1 MPQSKVKNAD
11 KVNARQFR
19 RLSEYIRKS
28 SSTLTRA
35 VSDAA
40 LANMTGV
47 GNRGVNGKYSATDTL
62 TQREQKRVEQITN
75 LTPVQRCAL
84 IGQATFYGALY
95 NEINRYLLPG
105 KRLELQRV
113 RRDSELKA
121 DSQGA
126 SLARNKYQI
135 TILYNSGKRMSYNR
149 FPHRLEYR
157 DPNRSRDSD
166 PIHWGASRKFKRYAI
181 VSVNIFGQNKTA
193 GRKGSEIE
201 GIGYEPIGFRPKSG
215 ASKSRYRV
223 FKRVGYPRRRNPDR
237 VTTQHRFP
245 VYTEFLKESQRMEPI
260 RKRIIEDCQ
269 SFLKSYAKRHGEIL
283 AELARR
289 S

>member
-1 MPQSKVKNAD
+1 MPQSKAKNSA

-28 SSTLTRA
+28 SSALTRA
-35 VSDAA
+35 VSDNA

-47 GNRGVNGKYSATDTL
+47 GNRGVNGKYAPTDTL
-62 TQREQKRVEQITN
+62 TAREQKRVEQIMN

-95 NEINRYLLPG
+95 NEINRYLIPE

-113 RRDSELKA
+113 RKDSELKA
-121 DSQGA
+121 DSQGS
-126 SLARNKYQI
+126 SLAKNKYQI
-135 TILYNSGKRMSYNR
+135 SISYNSGKRMSYNR

-157 DPNRSRDSD
+157 DPKRSGGSD
-166 PIHWGASRKFKRYAI
+166 PIHRGAARKFKRYAI
-181 VSVNIFGQNKTA
+181 TSVNVFGQNKTA

-201 GIGYEPIGFRPKSG
+201 GIGFEPIGFRPKEG
-215 ASKSRYRV
+215 ASRQRYRV
-223 FKRVGYPRRRNPDR
+223 FKRVGYPGRRVPDR

-245 VYTEFLKESQRMEPI
+245 VYTEFLKESRHLAPI